1 MSAPPDPL
9 EAMPARGAALARRLL
24 AQPRAV
30 LGLALLAALFLLAFA
45 GPQLARWD
53 WQQTDFTALRE
64 PPSAEHWFGT
74 TASGRDVFALT
85 LRGMQKSLLIGLS
98 VAVLSTGL
106 AALVGMVAGYAGGW
120 ADRVLMWA
128 ADLLLVLPAFLVLAV
143 LDPALGSAWPLLV
156 LVLAAFM
163 WMVTARM
170 VRQTTIS
177 LKEREFVLA
186 ARCMGVSPARVLARH
201 VLPNLGSLLIIDG
214 TLHVSVAVIAE
225 SGLSYFGFGVHPP
238 DSSLGTV
245 IAEGAAAATT
255 FPWLFGFAA
264 GLLVLLVL
272 AVNLVGDGLRDAL
285 DPAGGGGVR

>member
-9 EAMPARGAALARRLL
+9 EAMPARGSALARRLL